1 MIVIELWKSCGWR
14 RVIHRLIARLHVR
27 QIGFLV
33 LTAATLTFDVVPVGQ
48 RETGLTRLLSGL
60 QFDLAGWI
68 TGAAIQKIGYELTAP
83 QNGMSDAVQADFV
96 RASLRQIG
104 RARQLETDI
113 ANRFADPAEPD
124 PTSATAGL
132 RAERDALRRQIG
144 NRQPLTEAILQEQIE
159 SVLREDGFALGG
171 QAMPPVRFRLTRL
184 PHILIVS
191 RRDRIERIDQ
201 RELRSDL
208 TVDTM
213 DHVERD
219 VDARYDVSSL
229 VTPIGGYATYPTMLP
244 ETTALRFIIETATHE
259 WTHNYLLPSYVG
271 LYYNEDPVARI
282 INETAATIVQR
293 EVGERLLRRYY
304 PEAAAA
310 AFDVAALSSDSAG
323 TAAAQQFD
331 FNAEMRV
338 TRLRTDDLLAQGR
351 IEEAERYMKSRRAL
365 FVANGYFIRKLNQ
378 AYFAFYG
385 AYNAEPGGA
394 PAAGRDPVGP
404 AVQDLRKRSPS
415 LGAFIRTIAGVRTLN
430 DVQTR

>member
-1 MIVIELWKSCGWR
+1 
-14 RVIHRLIARLHVR
+14 
-27 QIGFLV
+27 
-33 LTAATLTFDVVPVGQ
+33 
-48 RETGLTRLLSGL
+48 
-60 QFDLAGWI
+60 
-68 TGAAIQKIGYELTAP
+68 
-83 QNGMSDAVQADFV
+83 
-96 RASLRQIG
+96 LRQIG

-113 ANRFADPAEPD
+113 ANRFGDPAEPD
-124 PTSATAGL
+124 PAGATAGL

-144 NRQPLTEAILQEQIE
+144 NRLPLTEAILQEQIE

-213 DHVERD
+213 DRVERD

-293 EVGERLLRRYY
+293 EIGERVLRRYY

-310 AFDVAALSSDSAG
+310 AFDLAALSSDSAG
-323 TAAAQQFD
+323 ATAAQKFD

-351 IEEAERYMKSRRAL
+351 VEEAERYMESRRAL
-365 FVANGYFIRKLNQ
+365 FVANGYLIRKLNQ

-415 LGAFIRTIAGVRTLN
+415 LGAFVRIIAGVRSLN